1 MRNYVLLSSALLLLA
16 CRTAEVPVLVADD
29 LRISEGDAAREV
41 VFPVHLDAPA
51 PRAASVNVEL
61 VGQTATSGEDFAPLS
76 STLSWSKGEQD
87 AEVRFTVN
95 GDSDYEDDETLW
107 VGFSQPSEVLL
118 PNPFFTV
125 TLENDDPY
133 SGSDSGY
140 VTPTSYPGYTLV
152 WNEEFDGSSLNS
164 ADWNYE
170 TGGHGWGNNELQ
182 NYRNDPSNIRVE
194 NGRLIITA
202 RNESFGGNAYTSA
215 RVTTQGKKE
224 FQFGRIDIRAK
235 LPKGQGI
242 WPALWM
248 LGSNIST
255 VGWPA
260 CGETDIMEL
269 IGHEPHKVHG
279 TTHWGVQGSGVS
291 TYRTGTYTLQQGDFS
306 DAYHVFSII
315 WVQDNIK
322 FYVDDQLYHTV
333 SVSHVSPATYRHNA
347 PFFFIANVAVGG
359 NWPGSPDAT
368 TVFPQSMYVDYIRVF
383 Q

>member
-1 MRNYVLLSSALLLLA
+1 MRNLLLWSTALTLMS
-16 CRTAEVPVLVADD
+16 CRTAEVPVLVGED
-29 LRISEGDAAREV
+29 LRIAEGDSDREV
-41 VFPVHLDAPA
+41 VFQVHLDAPA
-51 PRAASVNVEL
+51 PRAASIKVEL
-61 VGQTATSGEDFAPLS
+61 VGQTSTSGEDFIPML

-87 AEVRFTVN
+87 AEVRFTVK
-95 GDSDYEDDETLW
+95 GDTDYEDDETLW
-107 VGFSQPSEVLL
+107 VAFSQPSEVLI
-118 PNPFFTV
+118 PNPFYTV

-133 SGSDSGY
+133 SGNDSGY

-152 WNEEFDGSSLNS
+152 WNEEFDGTSLNS

-182 NYRNDPSNIRVE
+182 NYRNDPSNIRIE
-194 NGRLIITA
+194 NGRMIITA
-202 RNESFGGNAYTSA
+202 RKEQFGGNAYTSA
-215 RVTTQGKKE
+215 RLTTQGKKE

-279 TTHWGVQGSGVS
+279 TTHWGPQGSNTS

-315 WVQDNIK
+315 WVQDNIR

-333 SVSHVSPATYRHNA
+333 SISHVNPATYRHNA

>member
-1 MRNYVLLSSALLLLA
+1 MRNLLLWSTALTLMS
-16 CRTAEVPVLVADD
+16 CRTAEVPVLVGED
-29 LRISEGDAAREV
+29 LRIAEGDSDREV
-41 VFPVHLDAPA
+41 VFQVHLDAPA
-51 PRAASVNVEL
+51 PRAASIKVEL
-61 VGQTATSGEDFAPLS
+61 VGQTSTSGEDFIPMS

-87 AEVRFTVN
+87 AEVRFTVK
-95 GDSDYEDDETLW
+95 GDTDYEDDETLW
-107 VGFSQPSEVLL
+107 VAFSQPSDVLI
-118 PNPFFTV
+118 PNPFYTV

-133 SGSDSGY
+133 SGNDSGY

-152 WNEEFDGSSLNS
+152 WNEEFDGTSLNS

-182 NYRNDPSNIRVE
+182 NYRNDPSNIRIE
-194 NGRLIITA
+194 NGRMIITA
-202 RNESFGGNAYTSA
+202 RKEQFGGNAYTSA
-215 RVTTQGKKE
+215 RLTTQGKKE

-279 TTHWGVQGSGVS
+279 TTHWGPQGSNTS
-291 TYRTGTYTLQQGDFS
+291 TDRTGTYTLQQGDFS

-315 WVQDNIK
+315 WVQDNIR

-333 SVSHVSPATYRHNA
+333 SISHVNPATYRHNA

>member
-1 MRNYVLLSSALLLLA
+1 MRNLMLLSTTLLLLA
-16 CRTAEVPVLVADD
+16 CRSADVPVLVAED
-29 LRISEGDAAREV
+29 LRIAEGHTDREV

-51 PRAASVNVEL
+51 PRAASVKAEL
-61 VGQTATSGEDFAPLS
+61 VAQTATAGSDFTPM
-76 STLSWSKGEQD
+76 STTVSWAKGQQD
-87 AEVRFTVN
+87 AEVRFTLK
-95 GDSDYEDDETLW
+95 GDSTYEDDETLW
-107 VGFSQPSEVLL
+107 VGFSQPNEVLL

-125 TLENDDPY
+125 TIENDDAY

-140 VTPTSYPGYTLV
+140 VTPTSYPGYSLV
-152 WNEEFDGSSLNS
+152 WNEEFDGSALDPAN
-164 ADWNYE
+164 WNYE

-182 NYRNDPSNIRVE
+182 HYRNDPGNVRVE

-202 RNESFGGNAYTSA
+202 RNEPFGGNGYTSA

-224 FQFGRIDIRAK
+224 FQYGRIDIRAK

-306 DAYHVFSII
+306 DQYHVFSII
-315 WVQDNIK
+315 WVENNIR

-333 SVSHVSPATYRHNA
+333 SISHVSPAEYRHNA

>member
-1 MRNYVLLSSALLLLA
+1 MRNLLLLSTA
-16 CRTAEVPVLVADD
+16 LTLMSCRTAEVPVLVGED
-29 LRISEGDAAREV
+29 LRITEGDSDREV
-41 VFPVHLDAPA
+41 VVPVHLDAPA
-51 PRAASVNVEL
+51 PRAASVKVEL
-61 VGQTATSGEDFAPLS
+61 VGQTSTSGEDFAPMS
-76 STLSWSKGEQD
+76 STLSWAKGEQD
-87 AEVRFTVN
+87 AEVRFTIK
-95 GDSDYEDDETLW
+95 GDTDYEDDETLW
-107 VGFSQPSEVLL
+107 VAFSQPSEVLL
-118 PNPFFTV
+118 PNPFYTV

-133 SGSDSGY
+133 SGNDSGY
-140 VTPTSYPGYTLV
+140 VTPTSYSGYALV
-152 WNEEFDGSSLNS
+152 WNEEFDGTSLNS

-194 NGRLIITA
+194 NGRMIITA
-202 RNESFGGNAYTSA
+202 RKEQFGGSEYTSA
-215 RVTTQGKKE
+215 RLTTQGKKE

-255 VGWPA
+255 VSWPA

-269 IGHEPHKVHG
+269 VGHEPHKVHG

-315 WVQDNIK
+315 WVQDNIR

-333 SVSHVSPATYRHNA
+333 SISHVSPATYRHNA

>member
-1 MRNYVLLSSALLLLA
+1 MRNLMLLSTTLLFLA
-16 CRTAEVPVLVADD
+16 CRSADVPVLVAED
-29 LRISEGDAAREV
+29 LRVAEGHTDREV
-41 VFPVHLDAPA
+41 VFPVHLNAPA
-51 PRAASVNVEL
+51 PRAASVKAEL
-61 VGQTATSGEDFAPLS
+61 VGQTATAGSDFAPM
-76 STLSWSKGEQD
+76 STTVSWAKGEQD
-87 AEVRFTVN
+87 AEVRFTLK
-95 GDSDYEDDETLW
+95 GDSMYEEDETLW
-107 VGFSQPSEVLL
+107 VGFSQPDEVLL

-125 TLENDDPY
+125 TVENDDPY

-140 VTPTSYPGYTLV
+140 VSPTSYPGYSLV
-152 WNEEFDGSSLNS
+152 WNEEFDGSALNT
-164 ADWNYE
+164 ANWNYE
-170 TGGHGWGNNELQ
+170 TGAGGWGNNELQ
-182 NYRNDPSNIRVE
+182 HYRNSPSNVRVE

-202 RNESFGGNAYTSA
+202 QKENFGSSEYTSA

-224 FQFGRIDIRAK
+224 FQYGRIDIRAK

-248 LGSNIST
+248 LGANIGT

-306 DAYHVFSII
+306 DQYHVFSII
-315 WVQDNIK
+315 WVENNIR
-322 FYVDDQLYHTV
+322 FYVDDQLFHTV
-333 SVSHVSPATYRHNA
+333 SVSHVSPAEYRHNA

-359 NWPGSPDAT
+359 NWPGAPDAT